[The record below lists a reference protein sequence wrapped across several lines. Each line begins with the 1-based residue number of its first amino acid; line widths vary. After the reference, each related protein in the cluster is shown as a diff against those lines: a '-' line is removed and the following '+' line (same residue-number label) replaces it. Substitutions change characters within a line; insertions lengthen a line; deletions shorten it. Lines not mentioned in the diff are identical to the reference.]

1 MASLHNAQVT
11 PERLMQFAWG
21 YSVPLIIEAA
31 LANRVF
37 DVLDSGAK
45 TVEQVR
51 SQTGASARGLR
62 AIMNALVGVD
72 LLAKEGD
79 RYALTTE
86 SATFLVAGKPTFQ
99 GGIFKHISTQ
109 LLPKWMKL
117 DEIVRSGH
125 ADTGVNQ
132 EGPGAD
138 FFAQFVTDIMPM
150 SYPAAKALAGE
161 LGVAEGR
168 QPISVL
174 DIAAGS
180 GVWGIALAQASPHV
194 TVTAVDW
201 EGVLPVTRQVAGRFG
216 VADRFRFVAG
226 DIQSA
231 DLGSGHQVATL
242 GHILHSEGE
251 QRSRALLRRV
261 FRAMAPGG
269 TIAIAEFLVND
280 ERTGPPNGLIFA
292 VNMLVGTQHGD
303 TFSFREIASW
313 LGEAGFDN
321 ARTLDASGP
330 SPLILATKPSA

>member
-1 MASLHNAQVT
+1 
-11 PERLMQFAWG
+11 
-21 YSVPLIIEAA
+21 
-31 LANRVF
+31 
-37 DVLDSGAK
+37 
-45 TVEQVR
+45 
-51 SQTGASARGLR
+51 
-62 AIMNALVGVD
+62 
-72 LLAKEGD
+72 
-79 RYALTTE
+79 
-86 SATFLVAGKPTFQ
+86 
-99 GGIFKHISTQ
+99 
-109 LLPKWMKL
+109 
-117 DEIVRSGH
+117 
-125 ADTGVNQ
+125 
-132 EGPGAD
+132 
-138 FFAQFVTDIMPM
+138 
-150 SYPAAKALAGE
+150 
-161 LGVAEGR
+161 
-168 QPISVL
+168 
-174 DIAAGS
+174 
-180 GVWGIALAQASPHV
+180 
-194 TVTAVDW
+194 
-201 EGVLPVTRQVAGRFG
+201 
-216 VADRFRFVAG
+216 VAG